1 MRVTANA
8 NTSITDADRPAG
20 DTSGVTR
27 ILLPLALLFALG
39 PLAGCGG
46 DGDEGAAPGGGA
58 TTGAAATTAEEPGTT
73 AEDPATVRVLVY
85 YVRDE
90 KLGAGARRVEGPAV
104 ARAAMEA
111 LLEGP
116 AAPERAVGMTT
127 AIPEGTQLLGL
138 SVDGGTATVDL
149 TSAFAAGGGSLSMR
163 ARVAQVVATLTQFPT
178 VERVAF
184 RIDGEPAVAIGG
196 EGVVVDPPRTRADIE
211 DLTPAILLETPAVG
225 ETVSDPIRIRG
236 TANAFEA
243 TFMVRVVDDAG
254 SELYKHFV
262 MATSGSGDRGTFD
275 AEIDLPDDAA
285 AGPIVL
291 SVYEDNMG
299 EGENGGAATLHQVD
313 VPLRLEG

>member
-8 NTSITDADRPAG
+8 NTSIPDADRPAG

-27 ILLPLALLFALG
+27 ILLPLALLVALG
-39 PLAGCGG
+39 SLAGCGG
-46 DGDEGAAPGGGA
+46 DGDDVAAPGGGA
-58 TTGAAATTAEEPGTT
+58 TTGTATTTVEEPGTT

-85 YVRDE
+85 YLRDE

-116 AAPERAVGMTT
+116 AAPEREVGMTT
-127 AIPEGTQLLGL
+127 AIPEGTRLLGL
-138 SVDGGTATVDL
+138 SIDGGTATVDL
-149 TSAFAAGGGSLSMR
+149 TSEFAAGGGSLSMR
-163 ARVAQVVATLTQFPT
+163 ARVAQVVATLTQVPT

-184 RIDGEPAVAIGG
+184 HLDGEPAVAIGG
-196 EGVVVDPPRTRADIE
+196 EGVVVDPPPTRADIE
-211 DLTPAILLETPAVG
+211 DLTPAILLESPAVG
-225 ETVSDPIRIRG
+225 ETVADPIRIRG

-243 TFMVRVVDDAG
+243 TFMVRVLDG
-254 SELYKHFV
+254 GGELYKHFV

-313 VPLRLEG
+313 VPLRLER